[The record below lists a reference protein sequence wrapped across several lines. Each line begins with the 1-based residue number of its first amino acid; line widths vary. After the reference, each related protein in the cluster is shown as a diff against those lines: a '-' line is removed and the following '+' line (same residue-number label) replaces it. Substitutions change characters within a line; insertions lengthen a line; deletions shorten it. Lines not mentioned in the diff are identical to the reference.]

1 MRCSCGQTREELLPE
16 PGCLSRPTSVENRLL
31 RELSM
36 NEMLVCNL
44 LYRRQEEGG
53 PPVTATELC
62 ARTQLLKSQV
72 NHILTA
78 MESRGLIERARSQ
91 ADRRV
96 VHIHLLERALPL
108 YRRDARN
115 CPGHPGGN
123 SIHPGR
129 GADTA
134 AHSLMDEAVAAV
146 NLHQKQRR

>member
-1 MRCSCGQTREELLPE
+1 MDQTREELLRAWMS
-16 PGCLSRPTSVENRLL
+16 LSAYIRGNRLL

-62 ARTQLLKSQV
+62 AQTQLLKSQV

-91 ADRRV
+91 TDRRV

-108 YRRDARN
+108 YRREHETVLDILEEIR
-115 CPGHPGGN
+115 
-123 SIHPGR
+123 S
-129 GADTA
+129 TA
-134 AHSLMDEAVAAV
+134 LMDEAVAAV

>member
-1 MRCSCGQTREELLPE
+1 MDQTREELLRAWMS
-16 PGCLSRPTSVENRLL
+16 LSAYIRGNRLL

-62 ARTQLLKSQV
+62 AQTQLLKSQV
-72 NHILTA
+72 NHILPA

-91 ADRRV
+91 TDRRV

-108 YRRDARN
+108 YRREHETVLDILEEIRSTL
-115 CPGHPGGN
+115 GEE
-123 SIHPGR
+123 R
-129 GADTA
+129 TRQLTA
-134 AHSLMDEAVAAV
+134 LMDEAVAAV

>member
-1 MRCSCGQTREELLPE
+1 MDQTREELLRAWMS
-16 PGCLSRPTSVENRLL
+16 LSAYIRGNRLL

-96 VHIHLLERALPL
+96 VSIAESTKLSWTSWRKFDPPWARSGHGSSQPLWTRLLP
-108 YRRDARN
+108 
-115 CPGHPGGN
+115 P
-123 SIHPGR
+123 
-129 GADTA
+129 
-134 AHSLMDEAVAAV
+134 
-146 NLHQKQRR
+146 

>member
-1 MRCSCGQTREELLPE
+1 MDQTREELLRAWMS
-16 PGCLSRPTSVENRLL
+16 LSAYIRGNRLL

-78 MESRGLIERARSQ
+78 MESRGLTGELSIFTCWKERSRSIAESTKLSWTSWRKFDPPWARSGHGSSQ
-91 ADRRV
+91 PLWTR
-96 VHIHLLERALPL
+96 LLP
-108 YRRDARN
+108 
-115 CPGHPGGN
+115 P
-123 SIHPGR
+123 
-129 GADTA
+129 
-134 AHSLMDEAVAAV
+134 
-146 NLHQKQRR
+146 

>member
-1 MRCSCGQTREELLPE
+1 MDQTREELLRAWMS
-16 PGCLSRPTSVENRLL
+16 LSAYIRGNRLL

-36 NEMLVCNL
+36 NEMWVCNL

-53 PPVTATELC
+53 HPVTATELC

-108 YRRDARN
+108 YRREHETVLDILEEIRSTL
-115 CPGHPGGN
+115 GEE
-123 SIHPGR
+123 R
-129 GADTA
+129 TRQLTA
-134 AHSLMDEAVAAV
+134 LMDEAVAAV

>member
-1 MRCSCGQTREELLPE
+1 MDQTREELLRAWMS
-16 PGCLSRPTSVENRLL
+16 LSAYIRGNRLL

-78 MESRGLIERARSQ
+78 MESRRLIERARSH
-91 ADRRV
+91 AETVLD
-96 VHIHLLERALPL
+96 ILEEIRSTLGEERTRQL
-108 YRRDARN
+108 
-115 CPGHPGGN
+115 
-123 SIHPGR
+123 
-129 GADTA
+129 TA
-134 AHSLMDEAVAAV
+134 LMDEAVAAV